1 MDLEYFK
8 ESKNGVTVT
17 VTDDPCPVD
26 PREVWAYD
34 FYADLVDAK
43 TQFPVFFIAAWHR
56 RYEFSYR
63 LPFQLKNMDD
73 FNEFM
78 HTECD
83 NPKSHWKFLPL
94 YMYEHGGIALSLN
107 SFNDTFDSGQ
117 LGFIVYNDDPDNYEK
132 GGPILNENEV
142 KIIVDEWFKYEQN
155 GAYWYTI
162 TDDVDGE
169 ILSQNAGYY
178 NLKQCKED
186 AIEEWNNVVD
196 SMPPV
201 VDRIPYTFITQFV
214 DITDS
219 CNTILGKMRRV
230 TSTIPEFAQVIYK
243 ELISDP
249 HFAAAHH
256 IKPEEYPQAR
266 ITEALRK
273 LIQEKSESGS
283 IMITDIRSDNVS
295 IVLNL
300 FIVGESV
307 AKKID

>member
-1 MDLEYFK
+1 MDFEYFK

-17 VTDDPCPVD
+17 VTVDPCPMD
-26 PREVWAYD
+26 PREVWPYD

-56 RYEFSYR
+56 RYDFSYR
-63 LPFQLKNMDD
+63 LPDQLKDMDD

-78 HTECD
+78 HTERD

-117 LGFIVYNDDPDNYEK
+117 LGYIVYNDDPDNYEK
-132 GGPILNENEV
+132 GGPILNEDEI
-142 KIIVDEWFKYEQN
+142 KIIVDEWFVYEQD
-155 GAYWYTI
+155 GAYLYTI
-162 TDDVDGE
+162 TDDLTCE
-169 ILSQNAGYY
+169 ILAQTTGYY
-178 NLKQCKED
+178 NLEQCKED
-186 AIEEWNNVVD
+186 AIDAWNSIAD
-196 SMPPV
+196 SMPSV
-201 VDRIPYTFITQFV
+201 ADRIPYTFITQFV
-214 DITDS
+214 DLTDP
-219 CNTILGKMRRV
+219 CTTIIGKMRRV
-230 TSTIPEFAQVIYK
+230 ISTIPEFAQIIYK
-243 ELISDP
+243 ELMSDTY
-249 HFAAAHH
+249 FAAAHH

-273 LIQEKSESGS
+273 LIQEKNESGY
-283 IMITDIRSDNVS
+283 IKLTDMHSDNVS

-300 FIVGESV
+300 FNVGEST